1 MSIKREERDNPK
13 YHQHWT
19 KQRLQI
25 RDFAKSNSIKIAKS
39 VADVCTQ
46 SHHTH
51 TQKKTQTQTNRE
63 WEQMAACS
71 EDVGAEEMAVQA
83 GKASLREPS
92 GI

>member
-1 MSIKREERDNPK
+1 MCVHSP
-13 YHQHWT
+13 T
-19 KQRLQI
+19 
-25 RDFAKSNSIKIAKS
+25 
-39 VADVCTQ
+39 T
-46 SHHTH
+46 HTH
-51 TQKKTQTQTNRE
+51 KKKPQTQTNKE